1 MNIAQS
7 TAAAKPAQSTP
18 QPEHNARTDVRGGV
32 RSDARGEV
40 QQDVR
45 SDLRNAVRH
54 DAKAQ
59 HQSTGFG
66 LPCSNCRL
74 YYPANL
80 DVCPACNSK
89 DRVSPSVAP
98 PAPKA
103 QAAAE
108 PAPDSAVVEQ
118 EREAFL
124 KEFTSQLFTAHAE
137 AADSTAMCTLA
148 QRHAQGAEAA
158 SICKPCY
165 DRLQERVDVLEAALH
180 MDLKEAA
187 QIIYDAVWADPS
199 DPNKTYTNAASAL
212 LSELRKRSG
221 ISTLLGPFQPRG
233 N

>member
-7 TAAAKPAQSTP
+7 AAAAKPAQSAP
-18 QPEHNARTDVRGGV
+18 QPEHHSRTDVRSDV
-32 RSDARGEV
+32 RNDVR
-40 QQDVR
+40 QDVR

-54 DAKAQ
+54 DAKAA

-66 LPCSNCRL
+66 MPCSNCRL
-74 YYPANL
+74 YYPASL

-89 DRVSPSVAP
+89 ERVSPSTVP
-98 PAPKA
+98 SAPKA

-108 PAPDSAVVEQ
+108 PAPDNAVVEQ

-124 KEFTSQLFTAHAE
+124 KEFKSQLFTAHAE
-137 AADSTAMCTLA
+137 VASSTAICTLA
-148 QRHAQGAEAA
+148 ERHAQGAEAA

-199 DPNKTYTNAASAL
+199 DPSKTYTNAASAL

-221 ISTLLGPFQPRG
+221 VSTLLGPFQPRG

>member
-18 QPEHNARTDVRGGV
+18 QPEHNARTDVRSEV
-32 RSDARGEV
+32 RK
-40 QQDVR
+40 DVR
-45 SDLRNAVRH
+45 NDLRNAVRH
-54 DAKAQ
+54 DVKAP

-89 DRVSPSVAP
+89 ERVSPSVVP
-98 PAPKA
+98 SVPKA

-124 KEFTSQLFTAHAE
+124 KEFKSQLFTAHAE
-137 AADSTAMCTLA
+137 VASSTAICTLA
-148 QRHAQGAEAA
+148 ERHAQGAEAA
-158 SICKPCY
+158 SICKACY

-199 DPNKTYTNAASAL
+199 DPSKTYTNAASAL

-221 ISTLLGPFQPRG
+221 VSTLFGPFQPRG

>member
-1 MNIAQS
+1 MDLTRSVPA
-7 TAAAKPAQSTP
+7 AAAKPAQSAR
-18 QPEHNARTDVRGGV
+18 QPESSTRDNVRN
-32 RSDARGEV
+32 
-40 QQDVR
+40 
-45 SDLRNAVRH
+45 DLRNAVRGGVR
-54 DAKAQ
+54 AYP
-59 HQSTGFG
+59 QSSGFG

-89 DRVSPSVAP
+89 TRVSPTLAP
-98 PAPKA
+98 AIPKV
-103 QAAAE
+103 QTAAE
-108 PAPDSAVVEQ
+108 PAPDNAVVEQ

-124 KEFTSQLFTAHAE
+124 KEFKSQLFTAHAE
-137 AADSTAMCTLA
+137 VASSTAICTLA
-148 QRHAQGAEAA
+148 EHSVQGPEAA

-165 DRLQERVDVLEAALH
+165 ERLQERLDVCEAALH
-180 MDLKEAA
+180 IDLKEAA

-221 ISTLLGPFQPRG
+221 VSSLLGPFHPLG

>member
-18 QPEHNARTDVRGGV
+18 QPDHNARTDVRSEV
-32 RSDARGEV
+32 RSEV
-40 QQDVR
+40 RSALGKDVR
-45 SDLRNAVRH
+45 NDLRNAVRH
-54 DAKAQ
+54 DVKAP

-89 DRVSPSVAP
+89 ERVSPSVVP
-98 PAPKA
+98 SAPKV
-103 QAAAE
+103 QAADE
-108 PAPDSAVVEQ
+108 PAPDNAVVEQ

-124 KEFTSQLFTAHAE
+124 KEFKSQLFTAHAE
-137 AADSTAMCTLA
+137 AAGSTAMCNLA
-148 QRHAQGAEAA
+148 ERHALGAEAA
-158 SICKPCY
+158 SICKLCY
-165 DRLQERVDVLEAALH
+165 DRLQERVDVLEAAMH

-199 DPNKTYTNAASAL
+199 DPSKTYTNAASAL

-221 ISTLLGPFQPRG
+221 VSTLHGPFHPRG